1 VTSIRIWWEK
11 WPSGKKGNT
20 YIQDAFP
27 NLTGDE
33 REFVKTGIN
42 IERLMLFW
50 RWRRDEDED
59 EDLSD
64 DEVE

>member
-1 VTSIRIWWEK
+1 MTLWE
-11 WPSGKKGNT
+11 KGNT

-42 IERLMLFW
+42 IGTF
-50 RWRRDEDED
+50 DF
-59 EDLSD
+59 
-64 DEVE
+64 V